1 MKPNHT
7 LSGHLE
13 QKSALLEQEDV
24 ANMSIQY
31 EDVQGFEEEE
41 GGSREKASFDIGHRN
56 QFQNSKKQLIHC
68 QKNSQYTPNNRA
80 AAVMLVNAPEPNPSL
95 TNSNSMNIDERSGH
109 HLRQNPGLLPNES
122 YLNILDA
129 PMTTENFKHKREDID
144 MEMEN
149 SDPQK

>member
-41 GGSREKASFDIGHRN
+41 GGSREKASFDVGHRN
-56 QFQNSKKQLIHC
+56 
-68 QKNSQYTPNNRA
+68 
-80 AAVMLVNAPEPNPSL
+80 
-95 TNSNSMNIDERSGH
+95 
-109 HLRQNPGLLPNES
+109 
-122 YLNILDA
+122 
-129 PMTTENFKHKREDID
+129 
-144 MEMEN
+144 
-149 SDPQK
+149 